1 MDNEKLIKILMT
13 NKERQEIVVKMA
25 ASIVA
30 ASAVWE
36 KSTDEILNIMNL
48 LVKAEIEQNKE
59 LNEEFIRLSRN
70 IKKSMG
76 LDPFDDML

>member
-1 MDNEKLIKILMT
+1 MDNEELIKILMT

>member
-1 MDNEKLIKILMT
+1 MDNEELIKILMT

-59 LNEEFIRLSRN
+59 LSEELIRLSRN